1 MLLSGF
7 SSPLNRWR
15 VVAGAASEQGY
26 YTIGPL
32 ICS

>member
-1 MLLSGF
+1 MLINAKL
-7 SSPLNRWR
+7 LNRWR
-15 VVAGAASEQGY
+15 MVAGSSSEQGY